1 MLGDACR
8 AASLV
13 RPAMQRFAQTPVRSV
28 RAVLLDLENA
38 FYRILVS

>member
-1 MLGDACR
+1 
-8 AASLV
+8 
-13 RPAMQRFAQTPVRSV
+13 MQRFPQTPVRPA